1 MTGLEY
7 AVDGGIAHL
16 TMTRADVANAVD
28 LPTAREWV
36 AAVERATQDPAVR
49 VVLVSGDGARFCAG
63 GDLAS
68 MLAEPDASAYVKEL
82 ADTLDAA
89 FQQLVAME
97 KPVVA
102 AVHGAA
108 AGAGLSLVLSS
119 DLVVAARS
127 TKFLTAY
134 GSAGLTPDCGM
145 SYLLPRAVGQQ
156 RALELL
162 LTGRVLTA
170 DIARDWGLV
179 TEVVEDGEHLTRAT
193 ELAAT
198 LATGP
203 TFALG
208 QAKRL
213 SRAAWTVTRAES
225 GADECDTISKAV
237 TTHEAQKLMSKFA
250 K

>member
-7 AVDGGIAHL
+7 AVDGGVAHL
-16 TMTRADVANAVD
+16 TMNRADVANAVD
-28 LPTAREWV
+28 LPTAREWG
-36 AAVERATQDPAVR
+36 AAVEHAAQDPAVR
-49 VVLVSGDGARFCAG
+49 VVLISGDGARFCAG
-63 GDLAS
+63 GDLGS
-68 MLAEPDASAYVKEL
+68 MLGEPDPPAYVKEL

-108 AGAGLSLVLSS
+108 AGAGLSLVLSA

-127 TKFLTAY
+127 TKFLAAY
-134 GSAGLTPDCGM
+134 GAAGLTPDCGM

-156 RALELL
+156 RALEVL

-170 DIARDWGLV
+170 DVAREWGLV

-193 ELAAT
+193 EIATRLAA
-198 LATGP
+198 GP

-213 SRAAWTVTRAES
+213 SRAAWTTTRAES
-225 GADECDTISKAV
+225 GADESDTISKAV
-237 TTHEAQKLMSKFA
+237 STQEAQQLMSKFA